1 MSFVNYKCLMFRFFN
16 IKLFFLL
23 SSPVIIF
30 AGNNLSVRCN
40 KPSINNN
47 RNNYESLRSDF
58 EKRFME
64 SIGSKRRINGYSF
77 AKDKSTHEVIHM
89 TRVSKVSKYVHTYVN
104 NNNSTQSRKLTY
116 ALKTPNKC
124 VSFINDAYCFRL
136 NANRLFPRTYYVSSD
151 RLECGFDNVGLRCI
165 KKMSV
170 ILMEYYE
177 KRDLLCFLRE
187 VVKRRWY
194 TETAC
199 CYFGGQILNALQY
212 MHRLKI
218 LHADIKP
225 SNIFIDEY
233 LNVMLADFS
242 VSIPYK
248 DSSFI
253 SQYSRRKLKVHGDN
267 IIVLERNAI
276 GTTEYMSPEI
286 LLGMPFHY
294 KSIEKID
301 VFSFG
306 VLMYYLA
313 SGEYPFKIFDLCSNL
328 GDSATVEKIKEIFK
342 KGADFES
349 LKKEHNC
356 SCVFIDVIKKCLQ
369 FDINE
374 RPTIDDLANHPFFS
388 ILHPLIK
395 DEREKIYNAN
405 HFLIY
410 MITDMFCSYYSEVD
424 KLKDKYFNDKNSEN
438 VCEIKEKGDVS
449 NVISSVKNK
458 NNIKVRKNVIS
469 SVKNKQNIKVRKLVS
484 IGRLTKYEGNKSNT
498 IKIIGRKR
506 KRK

>member
-30 AGNNLSVRCN
+30 AGNNLSVKYN

-47 RNNYESLRSDF
+47 QNNYESLRSDF

-64 SIGSKRRINGYSF
+64 DFGSKTGINGYFFSN
-77 AKDKSTHEVIHM
+77 DESTHEVISM

-104 NNNSTQSRKLTY
+104 KNDNTQSRKLDY
-116 ALKTPNKC
+116 AIKTPNRG
-124 VSFINDAYCFRL
+124 VRFVNDAYCFRL
-136 NANRLFPRTYYVSSD
+136 IANRFFPRTYYVSGD
-151 RLECGFDNVGLRCI
+151 RLECGVDAYGSRCI
-165 KKMSV
+165 TKMSV
-170 ILMEYYE
+170 ILMKYYE
-177 KRDLLCFLRE
+177 KRDLIYFSRE
-187 VVKRRWY
+187 VLKRKTY

-253 SQYSRRKLKVHGDN
+253 SQYSRGDLSVYLDN
-267 IIVLERNAI
+267 IKVSKRNSI

-286 LLGMPFHY
+286 LLGIPFPY

-328 GDSATVEKIKEIFK
+328 GDSATVKEIERIFK
-342 KGADFES
+342 EDANFKLLED
-349 LKKEHNC
+349 NC

-369 FDINE
+369 FDINK

-388 ILHPLIK
+388 ILYPLLK
-395 DEREKIYNAN
+395 DEREKMYNAN
-405 HFLIY
+405 KFLIY
-410 MITDMFCSYYSEVD
+410 MITDMFRPYDTKIAE
-424 KLKDKYFNDKNSEN
+424 LNDKYFNDKNSEN

-449 NVISSVKNK
+449 NVISSGNNKNK
-458 NNIKVRKNVIS
+458 IKVRKNVIS
-469 SVKNKQNIKVRKLVS
+469 SGNNKNKIKVRKLVS
-484 IGRLTKYEGNKSNT
+484 IGRAPKYEENKSNT
-498 IKIIGRKR
+498 IKMIGRKC